1 MRLGKRFGM
10 VRIFSVGQGVSS
22 FPTVVVVKGNHIVN
36 KVPGFQVQSETAARI
51 CGFAYAPRLTHGP
64 RVQSRVHFHHLAPR
78 DIATPFQLALAR
90 APRRP
95 YGLRHGARGVGC
107 GRRSARS
114 RTWRVSPPTAS
125 RPPKPLHTHNTP
137 PLARLA
143 GSGFTRGLIAPA
155 ALCRRCRQRQ
165 GRPTQP
171 HRRLAALSRSR
182 VHPASPPTAVGGSGL
197 VHHREATRCPVGCG
211 PARAVGCHVRGVD
224 GGGVEGDGTWRR
236 GHGCTVGWHVCG
248 VEGAWPGSMRPGPA
262 RRSGEPAPCRCSSLP
277 PGLAP
282 AGLALLWAGGGSCR
296 RGATG
301 ACGARGW
308 HGGGVWALTARLCR
322 KTGRGLGG
330 ARDHD
335 ALWSMRP
342 ASTARCSCA
351 PWVPQRAGPL
361 SPPPPHRKR
370 RA

>member
-125 RPPKPLHTHNTP
+125 RPPKPLHTHTQDTTARSACRLGLYP
-137 PLARLA
+137 GAHRAGGALPSLPAAAGPAHPASSAAGGPVPLARPPCHSPD
-143 GSGFTRGLIAPA
+143 G
-155 ALCRRCRQRQ
+155 RR
-165 GRPTQP
+165 
-171 HRRLAALSRSR
+171 
-182 VHPASPPTAVGGSGL
+182 
-197 VHHREATRCPVGCG
+197 REWT
-211 PARAVGCHVRGVD
+211 
-224 GGGVEGDGTWRR
+224 
-236 GHGCTVGWHVCG
+236 
-248 VEGAWPGSMRPGPA
+248 
-262 RRSGEPAPCRCSSLP
+262 
-277 PGLAP
+277 
-282 AGLALLWAGGGSCR
+282 
-296 RGATG
+296 
-301 ACGARGW
+301 
-308 HGGGVWALTARLCR
+308 
-322 KTGRGLGG
+322 
-330 ARDHD
+330 
-335 ALWSMRP
+335 
-342 ASTARCSCA
+342 CA
-351 PWVPQRAGPL
+351 PP
-361 SPPPPHRKR
+361 
-370 RA
+370 